1 MIYDQFPLRK
11 TIIITP
17 IIVTLSQ
24 IFTSLVFYFNFTN
37 NYYIVLFLRIIM
49 GIFGDSLFILQVLII
64 NKFFRLESKKYIGFG
79 NALAMIGSPI
89 NSIIIPII
97 YTLSKTIY
105 IPLLVGVILNII
117 TIIIGVFLNRK
128 I

>member
-1 MIYDQFPLRK
+1 
-11 TIIITP
+11 
-17 IIVTLSQ
+17 
-24 IFTSLVFYFNFTN
+24 
-37 NYYIVLFLRIIM
+37 M
-49 GIFGDSLFILQVLII
+49 GIFGDSLFILQVLVI
-64 NKFFRLESKKYIGFG
+64 NKFFRSESNKYIGFG
-79 NALAMIGSPI
+79 TAFAMMGSPI

-117 TIIIGVFLNRK
+117 TIIIGVFFNQR